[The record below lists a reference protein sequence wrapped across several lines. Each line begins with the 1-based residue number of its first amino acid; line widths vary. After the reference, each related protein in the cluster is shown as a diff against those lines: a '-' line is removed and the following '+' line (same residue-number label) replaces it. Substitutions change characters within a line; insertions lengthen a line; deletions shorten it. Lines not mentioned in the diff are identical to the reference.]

1 MKSKFGHQHTVATL
15 ATGIGGSIYE
25 LTCITDLSPY
35 GKIKTRN
42 SKAKQLGWVFLP
54 TWKIYLTVHTCDVV
68 GLPESGWSVLNLS
81 ASRLF
86 SLQKVATQ
94 FTSCSPNRSHC
105 LSETPST
112 IKSASM
118 VDGLQSSQSLTIQ
131 FPQQKQYLF
140 NPQKRFYQQ
149 HTDTLQICIIFSS
162 YKFLVLLKVIYLY
175 FAISKR
181 ILLVAIM

>member
-42 SKAKQLGWVFLP
+42 SKAKQLGRVFLP

-131 FPQQKQYLF
+131 FPQQK
-140 NPQKRFYQQ
+140 RFYQQ
-149 HTDTLQICIIFSS
+149 HTDTLQIRIIFSS

>member
-1 MKSKFGHQHTVATL
+1 MPPLYCDMKSKFGHQHTVATL
-15 ATGIGGSIYE
+15 ATGIGGSNYE
-25 LTCITDLSPY
+25 LTCITDSSPY

-42 SKAKQLGWVFLP
+42 SKTKQLRRVFLP

-68 GLPESGWSVLNLS
+68 GLPESGWSILNLS

-140 NPQKRFYQQ
+140 NPENDFTNNILTRYKYV
-149 HTDTLQICIIFSS
+149 LFS
-162 YKFLVLLKVIYLY
+162 
-175 FAISKR
+175 
-181 ILLVAIM
+181 VAINFSFFWK

>member
-1 MKSKFGHQHTVATL
+1 
-15 ATGIGGSIYE
+15 
-25 LTCITDLSPY
+25 
-35 GKIKTRN
+35 
-42 SKAKQLGWVFLP
+42 
-54 TWKIYLTVHTCDVV
+54 
-68 GLPESGWSVLNLS
+68 
-81 ASRLF
+81 
-86 SLQKVATQ
+86 
-94 FTSCSPNRSHC
+94 
-105 LSETPST
+105 
-112 IKSASM
+112 M